1 MIITKYLKKCVKE
14 KIPVSFSKYGD
25 GEYYCANG
33 YIGRNCDNDNYTIKK
48 KIALVDSFIYMT
60 NEAENAYVGLWH
72 DINFKKFWDSLSTK
86 PIKWANYHTLIFDKN
101 YDEDKAELIHEIKN
115 STHYIKII
123 VCNELLVKSKLLFD
137 ADHIIYVPFNNWFDN
152 HFQFFLNNIKDTIK
166 KDSRPPLLITC
177 CGMSAKIFIYEL
189 HKLFPNGI
197 YLDYGSALDII
208 CTKRDSRG
216 FSHNYEYV
224 YNLLKFL
231 LPQDWED
238 EKYNYI
244 YTEAKKK
251 LGLHVK

>member
-1 MIITKYLKKCVKE
+1 
-14 KIPVSFSKYGD
+14 
-25 GEYYCANG
+25 
-33 YIGRNCDNDNYTIKK
+33 
-48 KIALVDSFIYMT
+48 MT

-72 DINFKKFWDSLSTK
+72 DIHFKNFSDSLSTSPININFKNFWDSLSTK
-86 PIKWANYHTLIFDKN
+86 SIKWANYHTLIFGGNNDIDKS
-101 YDEDKAELIHEIKN
+101 KAELIHEIKN
-115 STHYIKII
+115 STDYVKII
-123 VCNELLVKSKLLFD
+123 VCNELLIKSKSLFD
-137 ADHIIYVPFNNWFDN
+137 ADHIIYVPFNNWFDS
-152 HFQFFLNNIKDTIK
+152 HFYFFLNNIKDIIK

-177 CGMSAKIFIYEL
+177 CGMSAKILICEL

-224 YNLLKFL
+224 YNLLKYL